1 MNHRYGKGFWLAALS
16 LSIALIA
23 GLIISSGSL
32 CGMCGCGLL
41 CTACG
46 SACYDACAGEDAEG
60 CFDPEMFLEEP
71 TREPMWDG
79 PGSIQTTP
87 LPAENVTEKPTE
99 KPTEAPAP
107 TPHEEETE
115 QVKAEENAAVRE
127 KRVRLK
133 NDGTDTVTVLVL
145 MNGSDLESEYGEA
158 TEDLT
163 EMVRAKKSDRVRI
176 LVETVG
182 TRKWNARYGI
192 SSRRAERYEVTDTGL
207 RLADGTLGQL
217 DTTVPETLSD
227 FIRWGA
233 ENYPA
238 DRYILL
244 FWDHGGGPVYG
255 FGYDEY
261 QSYRSTLTIDEMQ
274 IALRDGGVYFDLIG
288 MDCCLMSSLEVC
300 CALYEYC
307 DYTLLSE
314 DFEPAIGW
322 AHTGW
327 LSALAENPAIPTPDL
342 ASVVIGDSVQA
353 CEKNLEN
360 DGGTTLAL
368 MDQAY
373 MKLLY
378 AAWVDFAYA
387 NEDALLNANY
397 SQLRESSGGRVH
409 PRIRSIGA
417 WGGSDDATLDDYYI
431 TDILSVAQ
439 NIDSDRT
446 EALSAALRAA
456 IIRYGATSD
465 ETTLTGL
472 SVTLPY
478 GDSDFYQEL
487 KRVFRAAGFDT
498 AYIDWLEK
506 FVSVESSSQDDFFD
520 FGNWGDLWGGWGT
533 ADDDFNWDDWPL
545 SGIWEDEG
553 RTDEWADDDW
563 FDMLFGG
570 N

>member
-1 MNHRYGKGFWLAALS
+1 MKQNLRARGALMGVTALVLALVIFLALLGTGCIGALGCAIACFQCGESCEEYGNALD
-16 LSIALIA
+16 SI
-23 GLIISSGSL
+23 
-32 CGMCGCGLL
+32 
-41 CTACG
+41 TR
-46 SACYDACAGEDAEG
+46 
-60 CFDPEMFLEEP
+60 P
-71 TREPMWDG
+71 TREPYWDG
-79 PGSIQTTP
+79 PGTVQKTPQPTAAAQAQT
-87 LPAENVTEKPTE
+87 AAPT
-99 KPTEAPAP
+99 KAPAG
-107 TPHEEETE
+107 ELGE
-115 QVKAEENAAVRE
+115 QSKADSAVRE
-127 KRVRLK
+127 KRVQLK
-133 NDGTDTVTVLVL
+133 NDGTDTVTVLIL

-163 EMVRAKKSDRVRI
+163 EMVKATKGDRMHV

-182 TRKWNARYGI
+182 TRKWNALYGI
-192 SSRRAERYEVTDTGL
+192 SSRRSERYLVTNTGL
-207 RLADGTLGQL
+207 TLVDNSLGQL
-217 DTTVPETLSD
+217 DTTIPSTLSD

-238 DRYILL
+238 DRYILIL
-244 FWDHGGGPVYG
+244 WDHGGGPVYG

-261 QSYRSTLTIDEMQ
+261 QTYDSALTIDEMQ
-274 IALRDGGVYFDLIG
+274 IALRDGGVCFDLIG

-322 AHTGW
+322 SHTGW
-327 LSALAENPAIPTPDL
+327 LSALGKNPAISTPEL
-342 ASVVIGDSVQA
+342 AKIVIDDSVRA
-353 CEKNLEN
+353 CEKNLEE

-387 NEDALLNANY
+387 NTDALLNANY
-397 SQLRESSGGRVH
+397 SQLRQSSGGRVH
-409 PRIRSIGA
+409 PRVKA
-417 WGGSDDATLDDYYI
+417 VGGWFGGGDDDATLADYYI

-439 NIDSDRT
+439 NIDSDRA
-446 EALSAALRAA
+446 EPLCAALNAA
-456 IIRYGATSD
+456 IVAYGATSD

-478 GDSDFYQEL
+478 GDSEFYDEL

-498 AYIDWLEK
+498 AYIDWLAK
-506 FVSVESSSQDDFFD
+506 FVEVETGNADYYD

-533 ADDDFNWDDWPL
+533 NGSWDDW
-545 SGIWEDEG
+545 SFWDDWGDEDWS
-553 RTDEWADDDW
+553 DDDWADDDW
-563 FDMLFGG
+563 FNALFGG
-570 N
+570 R

>member
-1 MNHRYGKGFWLAALS
+1 MKKLRAKGT
-16 LSIALIA
+16 LIA
-23 GLIISSGSL
+23 MTAFVLAGTVLLALLGTGCL
-32 CGMCGCGLL
+32 GALNCALACMTCGDSMERCGD
-41 CTACG
+41 TI
-46 SACYDACAGEDAEG
+46 DNWTR
-60 CFDPEMFLEEP
+60 P

-79 PGSIQTTP
+79 PGSIQKTP
-87 LPAENVTEKPTE
+87 LPTHVARETAAPDVQPTAKPAD
-99 KPTEAPAP
+99 PTDAFG
-107 TPHEEETE
+107 T
-115 QVKAEENAAVRE
+115 QSKADDVVRD
-127 KRVRLK
+127 KRVQLK

-163 EMVRAKKSDRVRI
+163 EMVRAQKGDRMKV

-192 SSRRAERYEVTDTGL
+192 SSRRSERYLVTDTGL
-207 RLADGTLGQL
+207 TLVDDTLGQL
-217 DTTVPETLSD
+217 DATVPATLSD

-233 ENYPA
+233 EHYPA

-244 FWDHGGGPVYG
+244 LWDHGGGPVYG

-261 QSYRSTLTIDEMQ
+261 QTYDSTLTIDEMQ
-274 IALRDGGVYFDLIG
+274 LALRDGGIYFDLIG

-322 AHTGW
+322 SHTGW
-327 LSALAENPAIPTPDL
+327 LNALGKNPAISTPDL
-342 ASVVIGDSVQA
+342 CKIVIDDSVRA
-353 CEKNLEN
+353 CEANLEE

-378 AAWVDFAYA
+378 TAWIDFAYA

-397 SQLRESSGGRVH
+397 SQLRQSSGGRAH
-409 PRIRSIGA
+409 PRMRSIA
-417 WGGSDDATLDDYYI
+417 DWSGGDDATLADYYV
-431 TDILSVAQ
+431 TDILAVAE
-439 NIDSDRT
+439 NIPSDR
-446 EALSAALRAA
+446 ADALRAA
-456 IIRYGATSD
+456 LNAAIVYYGATSD

-478 GDSDFYQEL
+478 GDTEFYTEL

-498 AYIDWLEK
+498 NYIDWLARFTE
-506 FVSVESSSQDDFFD
+506 VESGQDDYVD
-520 FGNWGDLWGGWGT
+520 YGDWGDLWGGWG
-533 ADDDFNWDDWPL
+533 ANDDTFSWDDWWL
-545 SGIWEDEG
+545 SDIWEDEDW
-553 RTDEWADDDW
+553 TDGDWADDDW
-563 FDMLFGG
+563 FGSLFGG
-570 N
+570 Y